1 MFFAGRPELFC
12 FPLSILTLR
21 ALAFFLALQRARAVR
36 NGSSTSFSTCASFST
51 SCLGGL
57 QASSVTHQGPMVGTE
72 VCWRRP
78 KKPPRARPCVASC
91 TAHTFYERLRVFD
104 SHRAERIEPPRRR
117 FCDRRPRFRYTGTIL
132 HMTHMAQN
140 GYYCRRCTKCIY
152 IYITPLLFY
161 FAPDRGGYTRTNKTV
176 FFGFLFQFLT
186 KIPTRSGFF

>member
-152 IYITPLLFY
+152 IYLSLIH
-161 FAPDRGGYTRTNKTV
+161 
-176 FFGFLFQFLT
+176 
-186 KIPTRSGFF
+186 I